1 MKKLLTILTNNEI
14 DNKPKMSIL
23 INTLYFLNN
32 IVYGI
37 L

>member
-23 INTLYFLNN
+23 INTLYYFADITNG
-32 IVYGI
+32 Y
-37 L
+37 